1 MMNGKLVNRLRQ
13 WGYLLKVM
21 ALSFFGL
28 SIVFTASCTEKKIVS
43 AKNGNVKGWW
53 KVYTPD
59 NSGLPRSSY
68 GVVAL
73 AIDLQGNIWIG
84 VEAGVGLTEFDGE
97 DWRVYNTRNSGL
109 PDDNVWCL
117 AVDLQGN
124 LWIGTWGG
132 GLAKFDGEN
141 WIVYKPI
148 IDTNITSPPVMWESH
163 VWSIAIDPWQ
173 NVWVGIYNP
182 WGTKYGGLAKFDG
195 KDWKVY
201 DVNNSG
207 LPYDWIDALAVDLQG
222 NVWVGT

>member
-1 MMNGKLVNRLRQ
+1 MRVTFA
-13 WGYLLKVM
+13 LL
-21 ALSFFGL
+21 ALGFVAIF
-28 SIVFTASCTEKKIVS
+28 VSCTKKGITD
-43 AKNGNVKGWW
+43 AEERYERWI
-53 KVYTPD
+53 VYTPD

-84 VEAGVGLTEFDGE
+84 VEVGVGLTEFDGE

-148 IDTNITSPPVMWESH
+148 IDTNINIPSAIKESH

-173 NVWVGIYNP
+173 NVWVGI
-182 WGTKYGGLAKFDG
+182 
-195 KDWKVY
+195 
-201 DVNNSG
+201 
-207 LPYDWIDALAVDLQG
+207 
-222 NVWVGT
+222 